1 MDFVS
6 STTYNLNVM
15 CINALGMN
23 ESCEI
28 KVLDETERR
37 ICEFTTSSEEVASC
51 VLPKCPAVVILV
63 MAYDEGYPDA
73 PAVTEMFITPALDS
87 YSLTVMP
94 KSDDHS
100 QSTS

>member
-1 MDFVS
+1 
-6 STTYNLNVM
+6 M
-15 CINALGMN
+15 CINALGVN

-37 ICEFTTSSEEVASC
+37 ICELNTSSEEQASC
-51 VLPKCPAVVILV
+51 AVPKHPAAVILV

-73 PAVTEMFITPALDS
+73 PAVTEMFIIPALDS
-87 YSLTVMP
+87 YSPTVMP

-100 QSTS
+100 HSTS

>member
-1 MDFVS
+1 
-6 STTYNLNVM
+6 M
-15 CINALGMN
+15 CINALGVN

-37 ICEFTTSSEEVASC
+37 ICELNASSEEEASC
-51 VLPKCPAVVILV
+51 PLPKYPAMVILV

-87 YSLTVMP
+87 YSPTFIP
-94 KSDDHS
+94 KSDSH
-100 QSTS
+100 STS